1 MRDYEEVHQPRQMWR
16 VRVVRRSD
24 ARHGDAAEA
33 KAEGRGGWPGA
44 RHGDAAEAKAEGR
57 GGRPGVRGVVRD
69 YEEVHQP
76 RQVRRLRVVRRGGGR
91 RAAAGGA
98 PAAAAAAAGSGGV
111 TREKRRRLL
120 RFALP

>member
-33 KAEGRGGWPGA
+33 KAEGC
-44 RHGDAAEAKAEGR
+44 
-57 GGRPGVRGVVRD
+57 GGRPGVRGVVREL
-69 YEEVHQP
+69 EEVHQS
-76 RQVRRLRVVRRGGGR
+76 RQVWRVRVVRRGGGR

-98 PAAAAAAAGSGGV
+98 PAAAAAGGGSGGV